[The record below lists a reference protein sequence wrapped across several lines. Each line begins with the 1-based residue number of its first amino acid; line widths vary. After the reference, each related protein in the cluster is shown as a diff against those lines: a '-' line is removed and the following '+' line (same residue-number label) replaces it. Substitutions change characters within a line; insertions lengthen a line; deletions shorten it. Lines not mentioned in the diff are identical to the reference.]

1 MTKIT
6 DLAYPILKYCYFSF
20 IGPNQEKHELRVWV
34 RDLDSEWSL
43 YIDDMQVGC
52 LCDPDTNVALTS
64 HMQRALS
71 WDNVARVYT
80 DLLLRQKP
88 KP

>member
-1 MTKIT
+1 MAKIT

-20 IGPNQEKHELRVWV
+20 IGPNQEKHELRVRV
-34 RDLDSEWSL
+34 RDLDLEWSL

-52 LCDPDTNVALTS
+52 YNDPEINVALTS
-64 HMQRALS
+64 HIQRALS

-80 DLLLRQKP
+80 DLLTQQKQQP
-88 KP
+88 